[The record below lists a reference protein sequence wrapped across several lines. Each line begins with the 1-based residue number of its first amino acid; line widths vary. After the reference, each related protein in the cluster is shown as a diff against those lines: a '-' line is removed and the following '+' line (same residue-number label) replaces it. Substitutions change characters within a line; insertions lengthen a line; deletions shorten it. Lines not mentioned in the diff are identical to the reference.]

1 MCVAVRSA
9 AMPFALFLG
18 AGGPLAVQIYYDQ
31 VGNYDGAFYA
41 VAPLV
46 ISRDGV
52 QQLKTTDLVVG
63 LIPSAQYRNQ
73 RVTLAAD
80 LGPEGAPDATVGAGG
95 LHRPGRHA
103 ELDEGVLLQRR
114 RRAGLHARAAR
125 DALGGQEVRAAGGF
139 HQLAQITDITDEEWD
154 RVITLNLK
162 TCFLCSRAVAGIMM
176 ERRKGRIV
184 NIASGSGI
192 APNPFAPTYLPYG
205 AAKAGVI
212 NMTKILGRD
221 LGPYGITVN
230 AISPGTTAT
239 PRVVKVRDEASRK
252 KIAEQNPMRCLVEPQ
267 DSAEAALFLASPEAR
282 YITGVNLNV
291 NAGNLM

>member
-1 MCVAVRSA
+1 MGEKGRLSGSVAIVT
-9 AMPFALFLG
+9 
-18 AGGPLAVQIYYDQ
+18 AGGQGIGETISKTYARE
-31 VGNYDGAFYA
+31 GAS
-41 VAPLV
+41 VA
-46 ISRDGV
+46 
-52 QQLKTTDLVVG
+52 VVG
-63 LIPSAQYRNQ
+63 LDRAEAE
-73 RVTLAAD
+73 RVAK
-80 LGPEGAPDATVGAGG
+80 EIESAGG
-95 LHRPGRHA
+95 
-103 ELDEGVLLQRR
+103 
-114 RRAGLHARAAR
+114 RAL
-125 DALGGQEVRAAGGF
+125 ALTVDVTRTQAVNDMVKTVVERFGTVDILVNAAGGF

-162 TCFLCSRAVAGIMM
+162 TCFLCSRAVAPIMM

-239 PRVVKVRDEASRK
+239 PRVVKVRDEASRR
-252 KIAEQNPMRCLVEPQ
+252 KIADQNPMRCLVEPQ

>member
-1 MCVAVRSA
+1 MAQAGRLAGEVAIVTAGGQGIGETISKTFAREGARVAVVDINREETERVSKEIEA
-9 AMPFALFLG
+9 SGGKAL
-18 AGGPLAVQIYYDQ
+18 
-31 VGNYDGAFYA
+31 
-41 VAPLV
+41 
-46 ISRDGV
+46 S
-52 QQLKTTDLVVG
+52 LVVDCTKTQAVDDMVKKVVDTFG
-63 LIPSAQYRNQ
+63 
-73 RVTLAAD
+73 
-80 LGPEGAPDATVGAGG
+80 TVDI
-95 LHRPGRHA
+95 L
-103 ELDEGVLLQRR
+103 VN
-114 RRAGLHARAAR
+114 
-125 DALGGQEVRAAGGF
+125 AAGGF
-139 HQLAQITDITDEEWD
+139 HQLAAITDITDEEWD

-162 TCFLCSRAVAGIMM
+162 TCFLCSRAAARVMIP
-176 ERRKGRIV
+176 RKKGRIV

-221 LGPYGITVN
+221 LGQYGITVN

-252 KIAEQNPMRCLVEPQ
+252 KIADQNPMRTLVEPQ
-267 DSAEAALFLASPEAR
+267 DSAEAALFLASAEAR

>member
-1 MCVAVRSA
+1 MAGRLEGAVAIVTAGGQGIGDTISTLFAREGASVAVVDINRAEAQRVA
-9 AMPFALFLG
+9 AG
-18 AGGPLAVQIYYDQ
+18 IE
-31 VGNYDGAFYA
+31 
-41 VAPLV
+41 
-46 ISRDGV
+46 RDGGKAV
-52 QQLKTTDLVVG
+52 VFDTDVTRTDAVNAMVKSVAERWGTVDILV
-63 LIPSAQYRNQ
+63 N
-73 RVTLAAD
+73 
-80 LGPEGAPDATVGAGG
+80 
-95 LHRPGRHA
+95 
-103 ELDEGVLLQRR
+103 
-114 RRAGLHARAAR
+114 
-125 DALGGQEVRAAGGF
+125 AAGGF

-162 TCFLCSRAVAGIMM
+162 TCFLCSRAVAPIMM
-176 ERRKGRIV
+176 ARKKGRII

-252 KIAEQNPMRCLVEPQ
+252 RIAEQNPMRTLVEPQ
-267 DSAEAALFLASPEAR
+267 DSAAAALFLASAEAR
-282 YITGVNLNV
+282 FITGVNLNV